1 MTEPQVRSQRG
12 FTLVELMVSLVI
24 FTFAIAGVL
33 SVAVSMT
40 RAFREQRQI
49 IATENAARAPLDFI
63 VDALRQ
69 ASPGVTSGVIKDA
82 NDCTFTTGAISM
94 IDSTTGPDELSV
106 VYASGGVVSTTH
118 TAFTSSSTTI
128 TLPAGHTAQFAAG
141 DYALV
146 TNQAEGTLVEV
157 EGISGDDL
165 QVQPTCAG
173 AFPTGGYPSGSI
185 LVRAQRARFTI
196 GAVDSLG
203 IPSLLMYANGAT
215 TNPEPIAEG
224 VEDLQVALGVDANG
238 DGVLSG
244 QATDINNNTDEWYGN
259 AGSETVPAGP
269 VRGVHIVI
277 VSRDIKP
284 LAGTPSFYEP
294 ADALN
299 HPGSTTPS
307 PYRRRVLS
315 STVEIRNLSGSP

>member
-1 MTEPQVRSQRG
+1 MTEPQARSQRG

-33 SVAVSMT
+33 SVAVAMT

-69 ASPGVTSGVIKDA
+69 ASPGVTTGVIKDA
-82 NDCTFTTGAISM
+82 GDCTFTTGAISI
-94 IDSTTGPDELSV
+94 IDYTDKPDELSI

-118 TAFTSSSTTI
+118 TAFTSSSTAI
-128 TLPAGHTAQFAAG
+128 TLPTGHTAQFAAG

-146 TNQAEGTLVEV
+146 TNQAEGTLVKI
-157 EGISGDDL
+157 EGINGDDL

-185 LVRAQRARFTI
+185 LVRAQRARFAI
-196 GAVDSLG
+196 GPIDG
-203 IPSLLMYANGAT
+203 IPSLLMYTNGAT
-215 TNPEPIAEG
+215 TDPEPVAEG

-238 DGVLSG
+238 DGVLAG
-244 QATDINNNTDEWYGN
+244 QAIDINNNTDEWYGN
-259 AGSETVPAGP
+259 ASGETVPAGP
-269 VRGVHIVI
+269 VRGVHVVI
-277 VSRDIKP
+277 VSRDTKA
-284 LAGTPSFYEP
+284 LSGTASFYQP
-294 ADALN
+294 GDALN
-299 HPGSTTPS
+299 HPGSTTPDNF
-307 PYRRRVLS
+307 RRRLLS